1 VKILV
6 ARIPESG
13 SVLEGSEPAEVLA
26 WEDERFVRSEG
37 DIVYRF
43 TVERV
48 SDELIVQGALDLAV
62 ALRCSRCAEFF
73 STSIGVSD
81 FLRAYPAPEGTDE
94 VDATEDL
101 REELLLHVPAFA
113 VCSQEC
119 LGMCAQC
126 GVNLNRGAC
135 SCEEDAGP
143 SAWSALDSLDL

>member
-1 VKILV
+1 MKILV

-62 ALRCSRCAEFF
+62 GLRCSRCAEFF
-73 STSIGVSD
+73 STSIGGFRFFTRLS
-81 FLRAYPAPEGTDE
+81 
-94 VDATEDL
+94 
-101 REELLLHVPAFA
+101 
-113 VCSQEC
+113 
-119 LGMCAQC
+119 
-126 GVNLNRGAC
+126 
-135 SCEEDAGP
+135 GP
-143 SAWSALDSLDL
+143 GGNG